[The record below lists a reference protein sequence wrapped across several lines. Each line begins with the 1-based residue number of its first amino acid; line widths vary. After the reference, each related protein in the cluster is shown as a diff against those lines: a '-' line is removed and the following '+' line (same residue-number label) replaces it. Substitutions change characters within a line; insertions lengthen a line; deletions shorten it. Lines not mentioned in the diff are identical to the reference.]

1 MLTLQQLKE
10 EIEPEV
16 IFASGTAIDKE
27 DELFMANTGK
37 ELRWVAVRGGIEDW
51 AIYCDFSYKNNEWIK
66 QWGDKIHS
74 EKHIRLL
81 VPCDDEAF
89 ALYRH

>member
-10 EIEPEV
+10 MEPKTV
-16 IFASGTAIDKE
+16 FASGTAIDKE

-37 ELRWVAVRGGIEDW
+37 ELCWVAVRGGNPDW
-51 AIYCDFSYKNNEWIK
+51 AIYYGFSYRNNEWIRR
-66 QWGDKIHS
+66 WGDKIHS
-74 EKHIRLL
+74 EKDIRLL
-81 VPCDDEAF
+81 VPCDDEAC